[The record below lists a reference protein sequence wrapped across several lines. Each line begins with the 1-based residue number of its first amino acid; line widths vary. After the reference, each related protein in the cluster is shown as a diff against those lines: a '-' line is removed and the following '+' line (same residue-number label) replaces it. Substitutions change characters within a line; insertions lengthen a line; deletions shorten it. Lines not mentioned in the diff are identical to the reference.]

1 MTFAEVQQQ
10 IKDASAQYQAGLEAE
25 LSRVYADAGDEV
37 QAIRDRYFR
46 SYCAGS
52 KDGNEMFASLNAYGR
67 LEKMQ
72 AEIQTVMDAA
82 SEESMDIIRRY
93 SSMVMMSNYYAEQF
107 AITAFAG
114 AAGYTNKFSLLD
126 THAVEYALEGQT
138 ESWKAMA
145 KSIQDRMTQGAY
157 YPREGT
163 LSEMMAKTNYSAI
176 SNIQQ
181 TIASTFL
188 SGMGTDAA
196 ARMINDQF
204 GRIGSNSQRVAQT
217 EMLFLSNCGDYAAY
231 EHAASNGV
239 EMQKQ
244 WMALFLS
251 AGRNRQTHAALDGK
265 RVPVDGYF
273 SAGGE
278 KALMPHMF
286 ATAENNAYCHCTT
299 ISVIKG
305 LEDSFESVV
314 DPVTGRDGTFS
325 WAHFDIWLKQNGLN
339 PNKVNAYIFREK

>member
-10 IKDASAQYQAGLEAE
+10 IKDASAEYQGGLETE
-25 LSRVYADAGDEV
+25 LSAVYTDAGEKV
-37 QAIRDRYFR
+37 QAIRDRYLR
-46 SYCAGS
+46 SYCAGA

-72 AEIQTVMDAA
+72 AEIQAVMDTA

-114 AAGYTNKFSLLD
+114 AAGYTNNFSMLD
-126 THAVEYALEGQT
+126 THVIEYALEGQA
-138 ESWKAMA
+138 ESWKTMS
-145 KSIQDRMTQGAY
+145 KTIRDRMTQGAY
-157 YPREGT
+157 FPREGT
-163 LSEMMAKTNYSAI
+163 LSEMMAKGNYSAI
-176 SNIQQ
+176 ANVQQ
-181 TIASTFL
+181 IIASTFL
-188 SGMGTDAA
+188 SGLGPNAA
-196 ARMINDQF
+196 GRMVGDQF
-204 GRIGSNSQRVAQT
+204 GRIESNAQRVAQT
-217 EMLFLSNCGDYAAY
+217 EILFLSNCGDYAAY

-244 WMALFLS
+244 WMTLFLS
-251 AGRNRQTHAALDGK
+251 AGRNRTTHAALDGK

-273 SAGGE
+273 TAGGE

-305 LEDSFESVV
+305 LENSFESVV

-339 PNKVNAYIFREK
+339 PKEVNAYIFRDK